1 MEEVLTCGG
10 ADGNATVFRCSG
22 DQVLGCSGV
31 RVFRCSGVQ
40 VRKIQYGLVG
50 KTQPLTSPRGATHP
64 LTGLYS
70 NKKQPHRGDTT
81 ALVKLPRL
89 SQPNFAVTCEAEL
102 FIGYEPLYHI
112 NAIRAFNP
120 L

>member
-1 MEEVLTCGG
+1 MQL
-10 ADGNATVFRCSG
+10 CSG
-22 DQVLGCSGV
+22 VQVFGCSGVQVFGCSGV

-81 ALVKLPRL
+81 AIVKLPRL
-89 SQPNFAVTCEAEL
+89 SQLNFPVTCEAEL
-102 FIGYEPLYHI
+102 LIGYETLYYISMQSEHLI
-112 NAIRAFNP
+112 PFIT
-120 L
+120 LWK